1 MKFSCQFVFLLLLIN
16 LNAVAQ
22 HTFSIAAVDSL
33 TNEIGSAGATCLGS
47 EDGALYVSDIVLNVG
62 SINTQAWWTIVN
74 QNAAGERI
82 EEGLSP
88 QEIIDW
94 LSNNDNSAEG
104 GNISDRQYGIVDLNN
119 GSPRSAAFTGVNNF
133 DVKGQRLGAN
143 YSIQGNV
150 LISEDV
156 LDDMES
162 AFLNTDGTLADKLM
176 ATLQAAKR
184 PGADVRCLDLGL
196 SSASAY
202 VRVAKPTDTS
212 SDYGNLWLD
221 LNVWLDSGEFTGDPI
236 DELQRKFDAFTQSVS
251 ISESL
256 QNEAS
261 IYPNPTNGKVTI
273 VVGETPIVRVD
284 VYDLLG
290 NLMDSKTMKDG
301 ETEHII
307 NLQDLVNG
315 QYILN
320 VQYAGS
326 NKVSYIMVSKLD

>member
-1 MKFSCQFVFLLLLIN
+1 M
-16 LNAVAQ
+16 
-22 HTFSIAAVDSL
+22 
-33 TNEIGSAGATCLGS
+33 
-47 EDGALYVSDIVLNVG
+47 
-62 SINTQAWWTIVN
+62 
-74 QNAAGERI
+74 

-94 LSNNDNSAEG
+94 LSNNDNSSEG
-104 GNISDRQYGIVDLNN
+104 GNISDRQYGIVDLNS
-119 GSPRSAAFTGVNNF
+119 GSPRSAAFTGVINF
-133 DVKGQRLGAN
+133 DVKGQRTGAN
-143 YSIQGNV
+143 YSIQGNI

-184 PGADVRCLDLGL
+184 PGADVRCLEFDI

-202 VRVAKPTDTS
+202 LRVAKPTDTN

-236 DELQRKFDAFTQSVS
+236 DELQSKYDEFNQIVS
-251 ISESL
+251 TSEL
-256 QNEAS
+256 IQNETI
-261 IYPNPTNGKVTI
+261 IYPNPTNGNITLA
-273 VVGETPIVRVD
+273 VGQTLISRVEVFD
-284 VYDLLG
+284 ILG
-290 NLMDSKTMKDG
+290 NIMTTKNINSGNTA
-301 ETEHII
+301 HIL

-320 VQYAGS
+320 IHYANS
-326 NKVSYIMVSKLD
+326 NKVQHVMVCKLD

>member
-1 MKFSCQFVFLLLLIN
+1 MKLKNQFGLLLFLIN
-16 LNAVAQ
+16 LNVFAQ

-62 SINTQAWWTIVN
+62 SINTQAWWTKVN
-74 QNAAGERI
+74 QNAARQRM

-119 GSPRSAAFTGVNNF
+119 GNPRSAAFTGVNNF
-133 DVKGQRLGAN
+133 DTKGQRTGAN
-143 YSIQGNV
+143 YAIQGNI

-184 PGADVRCLDLGL
+184 PGADVRCLDFGI
-196 SSASAY
+196 SSASTY
-202 VRVAKPTDTS
+202 LRVAKPTDTN

-236 DELQRKFDAFTQSVS
+236 DELQSKYDEFNQTVS
-251 ISESL
+251 TSESI
-256 QNEAS
+256 QNETI
-261 IYPNPTNGKVTI
+261 IYPNPTNGNITLA
-273 VVGETPIVRVD
+273 VGQTLISRVEVFD
-284 VYDLLG
+284 ILG
-290 NLMDSKTMKDG
+290 NLMTTKNINSGNTA
-301 ETEHII
+301 HVL

-320 VQYAGS
+320 IHYADS
-326 NKVSYIMVSKLD
+326 NQVNHVLVYKLD

>member
-1 MKFSCQFVFLLLLIN
+1 MKFKYQFVFLLLFIN
-16 LNAVAQ
+16 LNVFAQ

-62 SINTQAWWTIVN
+62 TINTQAWWTTVN
-74 QNAAGERI
+74 QNAARQRM

-94 LSNNDNSAEG
+94 LSNNDNSSEG

-133 DVKGQRLGAN
+133 DVKGQRTGAN
-143 YSIQGNV
+143 YSIQGNI

-184 PGADVRCLDLGL
+184 PGADVRCLEFDI

-202 VRVAKPTDTS
+202 LRVAKPTDTN

-236 DELQRKFDAFTQSVS
+236 DELQSKYDEFNQIVS
-251 ISESL
+251 TSEL
-256 QNEAS
+256 
-261 IYPNPTNGKVTI
+261 IP
-273 VVGETPIVRVD
+273 
-284 VYDLLG
+284 
-290 NLMDSKTMKDG
+290 
-301 ETEHII
+301 
-307 NLQDLVNG
+307 
-315 QYILN
+315 
-320 VQYAGS
+320 
-326 NKVSYIMVSKLD
+326 VSYTHLRAHETDS